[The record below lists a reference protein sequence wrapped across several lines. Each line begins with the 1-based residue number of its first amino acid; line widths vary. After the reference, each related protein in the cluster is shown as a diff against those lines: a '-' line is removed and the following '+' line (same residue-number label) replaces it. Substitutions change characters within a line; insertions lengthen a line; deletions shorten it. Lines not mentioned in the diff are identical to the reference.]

1 MASELHKTCTF
12 VPALS
17 LWGIRKGAIRDRP
30 CGNRS
35 EGTAPMP
42 LAINKEEACAKSR
55 LAAHRLISMR
65 LRLLD
70 LWREVTGGHEESLV
84 VMAVVAITGDRL
96 TRTDVIPELRNIA
109 HAVPQALLGKCNIS
123 SIAAATGLN
132 RETARRVV
140 NRLIERGILQR
151 SSDRSINFTSGRMQG
166 PNAVRISEMQL
177 EEFTRTAN
185 ALMRDGVLT
194 FESEG

>member
-1 MASELHKTCTF
+1 
-12 VPALS
+12 
-17 LWGIRKGAIRDRP
+17 
-30 CGNRS
+30 
-35 EGTAPMP
+35 MP
-42 LAINKEEACAKSR
+42 LAINKEEVCAKSR

-96 TRTDVIPELRNIA
+96 TRTDVLPELQNIA

-151 SSDRSINFTSGRMQG
+151 SPDRSINFTSGRMQG
-166 PNAVRISEMQL
+166 PNALRISEMQL

-185 ALMRDGVLT
+185 ALIRDGVLT
-194 FESEG
+194 FQSEG